1 MQTSASGCCSASR
14 DCSSHCLSLDG
25 GRRQQTVVDLFDRSA
40 PATPDRTF
48 VLHAGQ
54 EITYQAVRDQSC
66 CVAAWARRQLP
77 SAAVVAIL
85 SETSGEYVALWLGLS
100 RASITA
106 ALVAPQLRGCS
117 LIHALEVS
125 KAAAVIVSQS
135 SLGSLA
141 AAREAASDTP
151 FLRNLRVWVPGGVP
165 LAHGHDE
172 ASNSLSETLMKSYQR
187 LCWR

>member
-1 MQTSASGCCSASR
+1 M
-14 DCSSHCLSLDG
+14 
-25 GRRQQTVVDLFDRSA
+25 
-40 PATPDRTF
+40 P
-48 VLHAGQ
+48 

-66 CVAAWARRQLP
+66 CVAARRQLP
-77 SAAVVAIL
+77 GAAVVAIL

-106 ALVAPQLRGCS
+106 ALIALQLRGCS

-141 AAREAASDTP
+141 AAREAANDTP